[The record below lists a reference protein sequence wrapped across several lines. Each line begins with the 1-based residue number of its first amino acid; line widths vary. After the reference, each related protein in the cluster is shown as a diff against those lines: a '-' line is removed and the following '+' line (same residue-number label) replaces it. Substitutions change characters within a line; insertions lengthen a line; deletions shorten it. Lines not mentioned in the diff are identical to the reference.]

1 MKHGPLTEKGVRKVF
16 RQLLPL
22 LKDESLSI
30 LPGDFRLSKILL
42 RTSDS
47 IDEVVLL
54 PDDSLLMVGLGAMR
68 SSQSENPFNLLLEN
82 MEYFSRERVLFQSF
96 QSPQDLWSIG
106 VLFFVLWGFARESVM
121 RRLTG
126 SFPFGSCIN
135 SNLLTNISE
144 CRVRKEDAAYQ
155 RLSEEAKHLIL
166 RFFDP
171 DYLKRISLDEL
182 LISEFMMVHD
192 NADDPDYYSCDQWAF
207 RTVPGYSV
215 RSSGCSFLR

>member
-22 LKDESLSI
+22 LRDESLSI
-30 LPGDFRLSKILL
+30 LPGDFRLSNVLL

-47 IDEVVLL
+47 IDDVVLL
-54 PDDSLLMVGLGAMR
+54 PDDSLIMVETGATG
-68 SSQSENPFNLLLEN
+68 SLQSENPFYLLLEN

-96 QSPQDLWSIG
+96 QPSQDLWSVG
-106 VLFFVLWGFARESVM
+106 VLFFVLWGCARVVM
-121 RRLTG
+121 SRLTG

-144 CRVRKEDAAYQ
+144 CRLRKEDRVYQ
-155 RLSEEAKHLIL
+155 QLSEEAKYLIL

-171 DYLKRISLDEL
+171 DYSKRISLDEL
-182 LISEFMMVHD
+182 WLSEFMTVND
-192 NADDPDYYSCDQWAF
+192 QPDDPDYYDRWDFQTAA
-207 RTVPGYSV
+207 GYSV
-215 RSSGCSFLR
+215 RSSSACSWAE